1 MRKRVTTDTII
12 LLLIALTKLLL
23 HTLTN
28 NQYGFHRDE
37 LATVDD
43 AHYLA
48 WGYVA
53 YPPFTPFIARVALEL
68 FGPSLR
74 GLRFFA
80 ALGGAIA
87 TVLAGLIAR
96 ELGGKRLAQMVAAVS
111 VAIAPLSLAS
121 SRVFQYVAFD
131 YLWWV
136 LLAYLVVRLLNS
148 DDPRWWPAIGV
159 VIGLGMMTKFTMIF
173 LVAGVAVGI
182 LLTRM
187 RYHLRSPWLWLGA
200 AVSLIVF
207 APNFVWQVQNN
218 FISVEFLNSI
228 HARDIRIGRTDG
240 FLISQLFTGAGLLTV
255 PLAIAGLIWLFRW
268 KARPYSVL
276 GWMFVIPL
284 VLFILVK
291 GRNYYQAPAYPM
303 ILAAGSVWLEQSFA
317 MLTARRSSIAR
328 FVTWAA
334 LAANA
339 ILGIIF
345 LLPIARVRSP
355 LWNAADKV
363 SDDFREEIGWPEL
376 VETVSG
382 IRNSLPAEDQ
392 AHFGI
397 LAGNYGEAG
406 AIDLYGASYGLPK
419 AISGINSYW
428 LRGFGGSPPQTVI
441 VVGLSESFLKGS
453 AQKAGAFESC
463 AVAGHLSNREMVLN
477 EETERHSDVFVCR
490 HLLKAWPDFWKD
502 FRYFG

>member
-1 MRKRVTTDTII
+1 MRRRISPDTII
-12 LLLIALTKLLL
+12 LLIIALTKLLL

-53 YPPFTPFIARVALEL
+53 YPPFTPLIARVALEL

-80 ALGGAIA
+80 ALAGAVA

-111 VAIAPLSLAS
+111 VAIAPISLAS
-121 SRVFQYVAFD
+121 GRVFQYVAFD

-136 LLAYLVVRLLNS
+136 LLAYLVVRLINS
-148 DDPRWWPAIGV
+148 DEPRWWPAIGA
-159 VIGLGMMTKFTMIF
+159 VIGLGMMTKFIMIF
-173 LVAGVAVGI
+173 LVAGVVVGI

-187 RYHLRSPWLWLGA
+187 RSHVRSPWLWLGA
-200 AVSLIVF
+200 VLSLIVF
-207 APNFVWQVQNN
+207 APNFLWQVQHN
-218 FISVEFLNSI
+218 FISIEFLNSI

-240 FLISQLFTGAGLLTV
+240 FLLSQLFTGAGLLAA
-255 PLAIAGLIWLFRW
+255 PIAIAGLIWLFRA
-268 KARPYSVL
+268 KPRASYSVL

-284 VLFILVK
+284 ILFFILK

-317 MLTARRSSIAR
+317 MLTTRRSTIAR
-328 FVTWAA
+328 LVTWAV

-339 ILGIIF
+339 IFGIIF
-345 LLPIARVRSP
+345 LLPIAPVKSP

-376 VETVSG
+376 VETVSS
-382 IRNSLPAEDQ
+382 IRNALPAE
-392 AHFGI
+392 I
-397 LAGNYGEAG
+397 
-406 AIDLYGASYGLPK
+406 
-419 AISGINSYW
+419 
-428 LRGFGGSPPQTVI
+428 
-441 VVGLSESFLKGS
+441 
-453 AQKAGAFESC
+453 
-463 AVAGHLSNREMVLN
+463 
-477 EETERHSDVFVCR
+477 RH
-490 HLLKAWPDFWKD
+490 A
-502 FRYFG
+502 